1 MVKCTKSACSQ
12 KPFFG
17 NTSLGFPYGE
27 IWAGEIELSG
37 DFASHGV
44 RGSDRDGTSTPHQ
57 HAGAAKILGLDEL
70 CSINA

>member
-1 MVKCTKSACSQ
+1 MYKKCVFTEAL
-12 KPFFG
+12 FG